1 MSDFFLLDTY
11 GAYRC
16 LAVHPTL
23 DVVAYD
29 TGCMV
34 IVWNTKTDSK
44 ISLLKHEYE
53 VVEIKFIE
61 SQEYQ

>member
-1 MSDFFLLDTY
+1 MSDFYLLDTY

-16 LAVHPTL
+16 IDIHPNL
-23 DVVAYD
+23 EVVAYD

-34 IVWNTKTDSK
+34 IVWNIRSDSK

-53 VVEIKFIE
+53 VI
-61 SQEYQ
+61 